1 MELAEDAGTMEV
13 LKKASLQMGSH
24 MDIAEKYSKMGATL
38 KEYGKM
44 DGVMGKENV

>member
-1 MELAEDAGTMEV
+1 
-13 LKKASLQMGSH
+13 

-44 DGVMGKENV
+44 DGAMVKENV